1 MEVDRI
7 PQIIERTSCIKI
19 IFVYI
24 FFQWAANNIWCLGSL
39 LNHRHDTA
47 DPEECAIQ
55 DAQIAST
62 TSPNG
67 KAEAT
72 PPIADDS
79 FCQSHFSHFYYL
91 FIFILIILLL
101 LFCDVEVLH
110 WLWCR
115 LLSQSAQVIFF
126 FCFVFLFEWNWSS
139 LQSSNFCFLEIW
151 FCCCC
156 RMFGTLCINNNK
168 IILVHTSWN
177 SLAPYA
183 TFLHFRSCL

>member
-126 FCFVFLFEWNWSS
+126 FVLCFCLSEIGVHSKVQIFVFLKFDFVVVAECS
-139 LQSSNFCFLEIW
+139 
-151 FCCCC
+151 
-156 RMFGTLCINNNK
+156 
-168 IILVHTSWN
+168 V
-177 SLAPYA
+177 PYA
-183 TFLHFRSCL
+183 LIIIK